1 MTKPRSLADQVY
13 EQLRADIVSGRIPSS
28 EKLVE
33 LDIAERMGTSQGT
46 IREALH
52 RLECDGL
59 VDRQAHRATYVTDIA
74 IDEMVEY
81 FAVRSLIESFAIRRA
96 MKAITIEQCQQLD
109 ALIEHM
115 AEAGQQQDMET
126 LVQHDM
132 KFHQS
137 ICTWA
142 NSAVLLNAWTPLFLQ
157 IQRFIV
163 QTHPTVFV
171 PLTAIAETHRPVMR
185 AIRNGDPEAA
195 ARAIQEHIML
205 IWQQLDHHVNASS
218 GF

>member
-59 VDRQAHRATYVTDIA
+59 VDRHAHRATYVTDIA
-74 IDEMVEY
+74 IDEMYEY
-81 FAVRSLIESFAIRRA
+81 FAVRSLIESFAIRRTV
-96 MKAITIEQCQQLD
+96 KTITAVQRQQLES
-109 ALIEHM
+109 LIEHM
-115 AEAGQQQDMET
+115 AEAGQQQDIET

-132 KFHQS
+132 RFHES

-142 NSAVLLNAWTPLFLQ
+142 NSPVLLNVWTPLFLQ

-163 QTHPTVFV
+163 QTHPKVFV
-171 PLTAIAETHRPVMR
+171 PLTAIAETHRPVMT
-185 AIRNGDPEAA
+185 AIRSEDPEAA
-195 ARAIQEHIML
+195 ARAIEEHVML
-205 IWQQLDHHVNASS
+205 IWQQIDHHV
-218 GF
+218 GER